1 MGAWRV
7 NQTDRPFPDRRNPEP
22 GEPTPIGGYY
32 TQEDMKE
39 IIRYAAGR
47 CIEIIPEIDMPGHSN
62 AALATYPELACP
74 SVDKHICVVPGM
86 GQGSGNIIFCA
97 GNEETFRFLEGVI
110 DEVAELFPSHYI
122 HLGGDEAWKEYWKK
136 CPRCTDRMK
145 QEGITHIEELQSYFM
160 RRMSKYVQSKGKQV
174 MGWDELTNSTLPDGA
189 IIFGWQGMGNAAL
202 KAAAQG
208 HRFVMTPARLMY
220 LIRYQGPQ
228 WFEPLTYF
236 GNNTLKDVYS
246 YEPVGADWKENYESL
261 LMGLQASMWTEF
273 CNSAE
278 DVTYQVFPRL
288 AALAEVAWSP
298 KGHKDWYRFVKSLDN
313 YLYLLRSKGIRY
325 SEAMFNIQHKAVA
338 ENGKVKVTLE
348 CERPDVAIRYTTDGM
363 EPDISS
369 PVYTAPL
376 IVDHGGEIRCATFDG
391 TGKMGKTLTLD
402 MGWNLATG
410 KEVISPNV
418 SDKLLTNGVRGSL
431 KQSDFEWTEWYT
443 PEDASFTVDLGK
455 ASPVSRV
462 VLGCLTH
469 YAMGVHKPAG
479 ITVEVSADGQHFTK
493 AASRTFTK
501 QEIFKEGNFIEDLS
515 FQITGGKAVRYVKVT
530 TTDAG
535 MCPEDHLK
543 PGQQSRY
550 RFDEIQ
556 VF

>member
-1 MGAWRV
+1 
-7 NQTDRPFPDRRNPEP
+7 
-22 GEPTPIGGYY
+22 
-32 TQEDMKE
+32 
-39 IIRYAAGR
+39 
-47 CIEIIPEIDMPGHSN
+47 
-62 AALATYPELACP
+62 
-74 SVDKHICVVPGM
+74 
-86 GQGSGNIIFCA
+86 
-97 GNEETFRFLEGVI
+97 
-110 DEVAELFPSHYI
+110 
-122 HLGGDEAWKEYWKK
+122 
-136 CPRCTDRMK
+136 
-145 QEGITHIEELQSYFM
+145 
-160 RRMSKYVQSKGKQV
+160 
-174 MGWDELTNSTLPDGA
+174 
-189 IIFGWQGMGNAAL
+189 
-202 KAAAQG
+202 
-208 HRFVMTPARLMY
+208 
-220 LIRYQGPQ
+220 
-228 WFEPLTYF
+228 
-236 GNNTLKDVYS
+236 
-246 YEPVGADWKENYESL
+246 
-261 LMGLQASMWTEF
+261 
-273 CNSAE
+273 
-278 DVTYQVFPRL
+278 
-288 AALAEVAWSP
+288 
-298 KGHKDWYRFVKSLDN
+298 
-313 YLYLLRSKGIRY
+313 
-325 SEAMFNIQHKAVA
+325 
-338 ENGKVKVTLE
+338 
-348 CERPDVAIRYTTDGM
+348 M

-515 FQITGGKAVRYVKVT
+515 FQITGGKSVRYVKVT

>member
-1 MGAWRV
+1 
-7 NQTDRPFPDRRNPEP
+7 
-22 GEPTPIGGYY
+22 
-32 TQEDMKE
+32 
-39 IIRYAAGR
+39 
-47 CIEIIPEIDMPGHSN
+47 
-62 AALATYPELACP
+62 
-74 SVDKHICVVPGM
+74 
-86 GQGSGNIIFCA
+86 
-97 GNEETFRFLEGVI
+97 
-110 DEVAELFPSHYI
+110 
-122 HLGGDEAWKEYWKK
+122 
-136 CPRCTDRMK
+136 
-145 QEGITHIEELQSYFM
+145 
-160 RRMSKYVQSKGKQV
+160 MSKYVQSKGKQV

-391 TGKMGKTLTLD
+391 VRKMGKTLTLD

-443 PEDASFTVDLGK
+443 PKDASFTVDLGK

>member
-1 MGAWRV
+1 
-7 NQTDRPFPDRRNPEP
+7 
-22 GEPTPIGGYY
+22 
-32 TQEDMKE
+32 
-39 IIRYAAGR
+39 
-47 CIEIIPEIDMPGHSN
+47 
-62 AALATYPELACP
+62 
-74 SVDKHICVVPGM
+74 
-86 GQGSGNIIFCA
+86 
-97 GNEETFRFLEGVI
+97 
-110 DEVAELFPSHYI
+110 
-122 HLGGDEAWKEYWKK
+122 
-136 CPRCTDRMK
+136 
-145 QEGITHIEELQSYFM
+145 
-160 RRMSKYVQSKGKQV
+160 

-443 PEDASFTVDLGK
+443 PKDASFTVDLGK

-515 FQITGGKAVRYVKVT
+515 FQITGGKSVRYVKVT

>member
-1 MGAWRV
+1 
-7 NQTDRPFPDRRNPEP
+7 
-22 GEPTPIGGYY
+22 
-32 TQEDMKE
+32 MKE

-62 AALATYPELACP
+62 AALAAYPELACP

-136 CPRCTDRMK
+136 CPRCADRMK

-363 EPDISS
+363 ESDISS

-515 FQITGGKAVRYVKVT
+515 FQITGGKSVRYVKVT